1 MAKYIVCSALPY
13 ANGPLHIGHLAGC
26 YLPADV
32 YVRFKRLQGHDVHYV
47 CGSDEHGAAITF
59 LALKMNASPKSI
71 VDKYHEVLKN
81 DLEACGIDFDIFSR
95 TTHPCHINRS
105 QEFFLNLKNKG
116 LIETKTEKRLYC
128 SSCEK
133 FLPDRYVVGECPKC
147 HSLSARGDQCEKC
160 GTWYE
165 PEQLINPI
173 CQICGKTKAVLKDTT
188 HWYLSLNKLEQKLT
202 NWLESK
208 TWWRKSV
215 LGYAF
220 QPLKSEL
227 VPRSI
232 TRDLDWGVPVP
243 LAEAKDK
250 VLYVWFDAL
259 IGYISAS
266 EDWSIR
272 QNKPNLW
279 ESYWADPET
288 KLIHFIGKD
297 NIVFHTVVWPAILM
311 GDGRYVLPHLV
322 AGNEFLNL
330 EGEKISTSRNFAIW
344 TSEAVKLVDRDL
356 LRYYLTRIAP
366 ETSDSNFTWADFQS
380 KVNTELADIIGNLV
394 NRCLTF
400 LAKNYA
406 GQICVDAKPVSD
418 PRVSDKIADALK
430 RYTEGMELGLSKL
443 ASEEVVGLG
452 RFLNSFM
459 QESSPWSLR
468 KTDPEKAHRV
478 LQDLLFGIKALAVLL
493 FPICP
498 KLANNIFKQLGFEK
512 SIDQLGIEEVTRPYE
527 MNQKLSNEIQP
538 VVQKMEDSLV
548 AEQRQKLDLV
558 LTGGR

>member
-250 VLYVWFDAL
+250 VLYVWFDAP